1 MSELEVAVIQTC
13 PTDDYRRNLERAGEF
28 ISEAASQG
36 ARLLVLGEMF
46 SFMGPPQRWRGAAQP
61 AGGHLESFLSDCAD
75 RHGVYIVGGSYIEA
89 GSDGAFHN
97 TCPVVAPD
105 GRVVGRYR
113 KMHLFRT
120 EIEGETSYDERS
132 YLKAGEGRFRFDAFG
147 FSVAVGICYDLR
159 FPEFFRPR
167 GGGRGGPADLFCLP
181 AAFMRAT
188 GRAHWEVLVR
198 ARAIE
203 NLAFFAAGGTVGSH
217 YEVPGEPGLSVETY
231 GHSMVVSP
239 WGEVLSSL
247 EEGEGLLRATVTK
260 ADLATARGRLGALD
274 HMRERLWG

>member
-1 MSELEVAVIQTC
+1 MSELEVAVIQTW
-13 PTDDYRRNLERAGEF
+13 PTDDYERNLERVGEF

-46 SFMGPPQRWRGAAQP
+46 SFMAPPERWRGAAQA
-61 AGGHLESFLSDCAD
+61 AGGHLEGFLCDLALKHS
-75 RHGVYIVGGSYIEA
+75 VYIVGGSYIEA

-113 KMHLFRT
+113 KMHLFWT

-132 YLKAGEGRFRFDAFG
+132 YLVAGERRFRFDAFG

-167 GGGRGGPADLFCLP
+167 GGEPAELFCLP

-188 GRAHWEVLVR
+188 GRAHWEVLIR

-217 YEVPGEPGLSVETY
+217 YEVPGEPGRSVETY

-247 EEGEGLLRATVTK
+247 EDGEGLVRATVTK
-260 ADLATARGRLGALD
+260 ADLVAARGRLGALD
-274 HMRERLWG
+274 HMRDGLWR